1 MTKSEVQEM
10 ISNEVN
16 PIKKQ
21 KLQDLLDKMD
31 SFQREEKILIN
42 DLKSVGIMVESVWDL
57 VTNRQHPIL
66 KNNFT
71 GHYEIAYPV
80 LLKHLDYEYH
90 PRIQEGIIRALT
102 EKNARKIATDKLLK
116 MFYKEENQNIKWV
129 LANALKTLMTWQQRQ
144 KHPDIG
150 TTWKG
155 NRT

>member
-10 ISNEVN
+10 ISSEGDS
-16 PIKKQ
+16 IKKQ
-21 KLQDLLDKMD
+21 KLQDLLDKND
-31 SFQREEKILIN
+31 LFQREEKILIN
-42 DLKSVGIMVESVWDL
+42 DLKSVGIIVESVWDL
-57 VTNRQHPIL
+57 VNNRQHPIL

-102 EKNARKIATDKLLK
+102 EKSARKIATDKLLK

-144 KHPDIG
+144 KHPDIE

-155 NRT
+155 IRI